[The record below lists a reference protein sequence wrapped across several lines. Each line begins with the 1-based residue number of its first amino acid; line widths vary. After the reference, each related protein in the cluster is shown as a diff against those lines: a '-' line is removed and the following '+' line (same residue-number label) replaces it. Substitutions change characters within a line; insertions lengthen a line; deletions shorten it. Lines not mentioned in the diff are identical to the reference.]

1 MKPAKTIMIV
11 FCFVTAI
18 LCCSTCFAQC
28 EGGICSLPG
37 RVVVRTSQRTR
48 EVVLQGDRP
57 ILDAPRRAVSRVGQA
72 AKEVASRTFRRGWL
86 FGRRNDRG

>member
-11 FCFVTAI
+11 LCFVTAI

-28 EGGICSLPG
+28 EGGVCALPG

-57 ILDAPRRAVSRVGQA
+57 IRSASRRAATRVNQA
-72 AKEVASRTFRRGWL
+72 VKEVASRTFRRGL
-86 FGRRNDRG
+86 LNRRNDRG